1 MEIKMKQTIDQIF
14 SFYRNNRLIYKGLV
28 QDANNISGIIPFVGD
43 ALSKFAFGSRD
54 DFINGVISETA
65 ENEEEKRQKIEKSKS
80 IDFLETLDGL
90 IQEFGKTVI
99 DKQLSDFYLDA
110 KIDNKYLVNQP
121 ISLIPYVN
129 KGNCVTASMDHVINY
144 SYMLAH
150 IPPDV
155 TSPYDHRKINTR
167 IQGHIGAVRDNIV
180 LKIHGDL
187 WTDSKYRI
195 LTKEDYNK
203 QYCEGSEFYNALSK
217 WIQNYILLYIGV
229 DIHKD
234 KYLFKL
240 VKQLKSEG
248 SYHYAIIGC
257 ENDESCKKQVFELL
271 DEINILP
278 ILYDEKKPESME
290 MLIHKLLI
298 DTNNVRAFV
307 NGELDYKYSQHDLVG
322 RDAEI
327 ESLMNFLDSNQ
338 MKDKLSTCDFK
349 WWVIWGDGITGKS
362 RLAFDFARF
371 YANDWEWYMLE
382 PEEIQEF
389 MDEQIQIQ
397 KVRKKNRKVF
407 IIFDNFDWYKGDI
420 ASIFDFE
427 KKISM
432 YTQKLRI
439 LFIIYN
445 YEKSL
450 IHNKIFS
457 KDYDDLWKK
466 MVRTIHEKPLQ
477 LRQLSKD
484 EILILCHEY
493 VRYREIQLDIENDKL
508 EALFNEI
515 DGELK
520 IFISKLYDKGEIN
533 ILYLSQLKALSL
545 IRKKMGVSYLNDNDI
560 VDEAVQYTITSGN
573 KNGILSDFD
582 YEEWF
587 DHKAERVKNVREIK
601 EYLKNEEIA
610 EKEHDI
616 YEDTY
621 LSKKMAKL
629 NLRIKS

>member
-1 MEIKMKQTIDQIF
+1 MKQTIDQILN
-14 SFYRNNRLIYKGLV
+14 FYKNNRLVYKGLV
-28 QDANNISGIIPFVGD
+28 QDANNISGIMPFVGD

-54 DFINGVISETA
+54 DFINEVISETA
-65 ENEEEKRQKIEKSKS
+65 ENEEEKQRKIEKSKS
-80 IDFLETLDGL
+80 VDFLETLDGL

-129 KGNCVTASMDHVINY
+129 EGNCVTASMDHVINR
-144 SYMLAH
+144 SYILAH

-155 TSPYDHRKINTR
+155 TSPYDHRKINAR
-167 IQGHIGAVRDNIV
+167 IRGHIGAVRDNIV

-187 WTDSKYRI
+187 LTDSKYRV

-234 KYLFKL
+234 KYLFEL

-257 ENDESCKKQVFELL
+257 KNDEECKKQVFELL

-278 ILYDEKKPESME
+278 ILYDEEKPESME
-290 MLIHKLLI
+290 MIIHKLLI

-307 NGELDYKYSQHDLVG
+307 NGELDYRYSQHDLVG
-322 RDAEI
+322 RNAEI
-327 ESLMNFLDSNQ
+327 TSLMNFLNSDQ

-349 WWVIWGDGITGKS
+349 WWVIWGNGITGKS
-362 RLAFDFARF
+362 RLAFDFARL

-389 MDEQIQIQ
+389 MEEQIQIQ

-420 ASIFDFE
+420 DSIFDFE

-432 YTQKLRI
+432 YTSKLRI

-450 IHNKIFS
+450 IYKKIFS
-457 KDYDDLWKK
+457 KDHDDLWRK
-466 MVRTIHEKPLQ
+466 MVSTIQDKPLQ

-493 VRYREIQLDIENDKL
+493 VYYRATQLDIANDKL
-508 EALFNEI
+508 EVLFGEI
-515 DGELK
+515 DGELQS
-520 IFISKLYDKGEIN
+520 FISELYDKDEIN

-545 IRKKMGVSYLNDNDI
+545 IRKKIGISYLNDNDI
-560 VDEAVQYTITSGN
+560 ADEAVQYTITSGN

-582 YEEWF
+582 YEKWF
-587 DHKAERVKNVREIK
+587 DHKKERVKNVREIK
-601 EYLKNEEIA
+601 EYFKNEEIT
-610 EKEHDI
+610 EKGQRLDS

-621 LSKKMAKL
+621 LSKKMDKL
-629 NLRIKS
+629 DLHIKS

>member
-1 MEIKMKQTIDQIF
+1 MKQTIDQILN
-14 SFYRNNRLIYKGLV
+14 FYKNNKLVYKGLV
-28 QDANNISGIIPFVGD
+28 QDANNISGIMPFVGD

-54 DFINGVISETA
+54 DFINEVISETA
-65 ENEEEKRQKIEKSKS
+65 ENDVEKQQKIEKSRS
-80 IDFLETLDGL
+80 VDFLETLDSL

-110 KIDNKYLVNQP
+110 KIDNKYLINQP

-129 KGNCVTASMDHVINY
+129 EGNCVTASMDHVINR
-144 SYMLAH
+144 SYILAH

-167 IQGHIGAVRDNIV
+167 IQGLIGSVRDNIV

-187 WTDSKYRI
+187 LTDSKYRV
-195 LTKEDYNK
+195 LTKEDYNN

-234 KYLFKL
+234 KYLFEL

-257 ENDESCKKQVFELL
+257 KNDESCKKQVFELL
-271 DEINILP
+271 DEVNILP
-278 ILYDEKKPESME
+278 ILYDEEKPESIE

-298 DTNNVRAFV
+298 DTNNVKAFI

-322 RDAEI
+322 REKEI
-327 ESLMNFLDSNQ
+327 ASLMNFLNDAQ
-338 MKDKLSTCDFK
+338 IDDRLSMCDFK

-362 RLAFDFARF
+362 RLAFDFARL

-397 KVRKKNRKVF
+397 KVRKKNRNVF
-407 IIFDNFDWYKGDI
+407 IIFDNFDWYKGDM

-432 YTQKLRI
+432 YTSKLRI
-439 LFIIYN
+439 LFIVYN
-445 YEKSL
+445 YANSL
-450 IHNKIFS
+450 IYKKIYS
-457 KDYDDLWKK
+457 KDHDDLWRK
-466 MVRTIHEKPLQ
+466 MVSTIQEKPLK
-477 LRQLSKD
+477 LRQLSKE

-493 VRYREIQLDIENDKL
+493 VHYRATQLNISNDKL
-508 EALFNEI
+508 KTLFNEI
-515 DGELK
+515 DRELQ
-520 IFISKLYDKGEIN
+520 IFISELYDKDEIN

-545 IRKKMGVSYLNDNDI
+545 IRKRMGASYLNDKDI
-560 VDEAVQYTITSGN
+560 ADEAVKYTITSGN
-573 KNGILSDFD
+573 KGSSLSDFD
-582 YEEWF
+582 YEKWF
-587 DHKAERVKNVREIK
+587 DYKKERVKNVQEIK
-601 EYLKNEEIA
+601 EYFNNEEIM
-610 EKEHDI
+610 EKGRSFDS

-629 NLRIKS
+629 DLHIKS

>member
-1 MEIKMKQTIDQIF
+1 MKQTIDQILN
-14 SFYRNNRLIYKGLV
+14 FYKNNRLVYKNLV
-28 QDANNISGIIPFVGD
+28 QEANNISGIMPFVGD

-54 DFINGVISETA
+54 DFIDEVISETA
-65 ENEEEKRQKIEKSKS
+65 KNDTERQQKIMKSKS
-80 IDFLETLDGL
+80 VDFLETLDSL

-129 KGNCVTASMDHVINY
+129 EGNCVTASMDHVINH
-144 SYMLAH
+144 SYILAH
-150 IPPDV
+150 IPPDI

-180 LKIHGDL
+180 LKLHGDL
-187 WTDSKYRI
+187 LTDSKYRV
-195 LTKEDYNK
+195 LTKEDYNN
-203 QYCEGSEFYNALSK
+203 QYCEGTEFYSALSK

-234 KYLFKL
+234 KYLFEL
-240 VKQLKSEG
+240 IKQLKSEG

-257 ENDESCKKQVFELL
+257 ENDEKCKKQVFEFL

-278 ILYDEKKPESME
+278 ILYDEEKPESLE

-298 DTNNVRAFV
+298 DTNNVGAFT

-322 RDAEI
+322 RDEEI
-327 ESLMNFLDSNQ
+327 ESLMNFLNCDQ
-338 MKDKLSTCDFK
+338 VQDRLSTCDFK
-349 WWVIWGDGITGKS
+349 WWVICGEGVTGKS
-362 RLAFDFARF
+362 RLAFDFARL

-389 MDEQIQIQ
+389 MNEQIQIQ
-397 KVRKKNRKVF
+397 KARRKNRKVF

-420 ASIFDFE
+420 ASIFEYE

-432 YTQKLRI
+432 YTSKLRI

-445 YEKSL
+445 YEKS
-450 IHNKIFS
+450 IIYKKMFS
-457 KDYDDLWKK
+457 KEHEELWKK
-466 MVRTIHEKPLQ
+466 MVSTIQDKPLE
-477 LRQLSKD
+477 LRQLSKK

-493 VRYREIQLDIENDKL
+493 IYYRATQLDIANEKL
-508 EALFNEI
+508 EILFNQI
-515 DGELK
+515 DEELQV
-520 IFISKLYDKGEIN
+520 FISELYDKGEIN
-533 ILYLSQLKALSL
+533 ILYLSQLKVISL
-545 IRKKMGVSYLNDNDI
+545 IKNKMGVSYQNDKDI
-560 VDEAVQYTITSGN
+560 ADEAVKYTISSGN
-573 KNGILSDFD
+573 KNVIFSDFD
-582 YEEWF
+582 YEKWF
-587 DHKAERVKNVREIK
+587 EHKKERVKNAQEIK
-601 EYLKNEEIA
+601 EYFKNEEIT
-610 EKEHDI
+610 EKGQHLDS

-629 NLRIKS
+629 DIHIKP